1 MAIGLSGILRRET
14 LKDKIFAL
22 LTSWIVLI
30 SGLYVEIV
38 VFFFF
43 FFLQHTFISF
53 PLVWFG
59 LVLIL

>member
-1 MAIGLSGILRRET
+1 MLRRGT

-38 VFFFF
+38 VRFLFFCFFF

-59 LVLIL
+59 LFWF